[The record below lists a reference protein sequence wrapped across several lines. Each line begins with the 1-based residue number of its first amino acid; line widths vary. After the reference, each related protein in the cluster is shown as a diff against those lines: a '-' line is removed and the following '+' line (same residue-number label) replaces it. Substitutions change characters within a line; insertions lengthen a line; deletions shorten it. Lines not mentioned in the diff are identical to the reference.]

1 MEVRPKKALGQHF
14 LKDTRTAQ
22 RIVNSLSVVHN
33 SALIENQG
41 NGQRVPVVEVGPGT
55 GVLTTYLWD
64 HPGIDYYAVEL
75 DRESVAFLQQQYPG
89 LGKRLIQGDFLQLP
103 PEVFPDNFLLIGNF
117 PYNISSQIFFRVLE
131 FRDRIPEVVGMVQK
145 EVAER
150 FCASPGSRTYG
161 ILSVLL
167 HAWYHTEYLFTVPPG
182 AFVPPPKVQSGVI
195 RLIRNNRTVLD
206 CPEDLF
212 LKVVKTTFNQRRKT
226 IRNSLKPI
234 LGNRKITESS
244 LPDLRPE
251 QLDVSD
257 FVQLTK
263 DVAAILNAGS

>member
-1 MEVRPKKALGQHF
+1 
-14 LKDTRTAQ
+14 
-22 RIVNSLSVVHN
+22 
-33 SALIENQG
+33 
-41 NGQRVPVVEVGPGT
+41 
-55 GVLTTYLWD
+55 
-64 HPGIDYYAVEL
+64 
-75 DRESVAFLQQQYPG
+75 
-89 LGKRLIQGDFLQLP
+89 
-103 PEVFPDNFLLIGNF
+103 
-117 PYNISSQIFFRVLE
+117 
-131 FRDRIPEVVGMVQK
+131 MVQK

-263 DVAAILNAGS
+263 EVASILNAGS

>member
-14 LKDTRTAQ
+14 LRDQGAAQ
-22 RIVNSLSVVHN
+22 KIVNSLSV
-33 SALIENQG
+33 IQD
-41 NGQRVPVVEVGPGT
+41 GQKVPVVEVGPGT
-55 GVLTTYLWD
+55 GVLTAYLWD
-64 HPGIDYYAVEL
+64 NPGIDYYAVEL
-75 DRESVAFLQQQYPG
+75 DRESVAFLQQKYPG
-89 LGKRLIQGDFLQLP
+89 LGKKLIQGDFLQLP
-103 PEVFPDNFLLIGNF
+103 ADVFPDEFSLIGNF

-195 RLIRNNRTVLD
+195 RLTRNNRTILD
-206 CPEDLF
+206 CPEDMF

-226 IRNSLKPI
+226 IRNSLRPI
-234 LGNRKITESS
+234 LGNRKITESV

-257 FVQLTK
+257 FIQLTK
-263 DVAAILNAGS
+263 EVLAVLNADS

>member
-14 LKDTRTAQ
+14 LRDTGTAQ
-22 RIVNSLSVVHN
+22 RIVNSLSVVYN
-33 SALIENQG
+33 STLMENPG
-41 NGQRVPVVEVGPGT
+41 DGQRIPVVEVGPGT
-55 GVLTTYLWD
+55 GVLTRYLWD
-64 HPGIDYYAVEL
+64 HPQIDYYAVEL
-75 DRESVAFLQQQYPG
+75 DRESVVFLQQQYPT
-89 LGKRLIQGDFLQLP
+89 LGKRLIQGDFLHLPTELFP
-103 PEVFPDNFLLIGNF
+103 PEFLLIGNF

-131 FRDRIPEVVGMVQK
+131 FKDRIPEVVGMVQK

-150 FCASPGSRTYG
+150 YCASPGSRTYG

-167 HAWYHTEYLFTVPPG
+167 HTWYHTEYLFTVPPG
-182 AFVPPPKVQSGVI
+182 AFIPPPKVQSGVI
-195 RLIRNNRTVLD
+195 RLLRNNRVKLD

-226 IRNSLKPI
+226 IRNSLNPI
-234 LGNRKITESS
+234 LGKRKIADSR

-263 DVAAILNAGS
+263 EVAAILNAG

>member
-14 LKDTRTAQ
+14 LKDQGAAQ
-22 RIVNSLSVVHN
+22 RIVNSLSV
-33 SALIENQG
+33 IQTGEK
-41 NGQRVPVVEVGPGT
+41 VPVVEVGPGT
-55 GVLTTYLWD
+55 GVLTAYLWE
-64 HPGIDYYAVEL
+64 HPRVDYYAVEL
-75 DRESVAFLQQQYPG
+75 DRESVAFLQQQYTG
-89 LGKRLIQGDFLQLP
+89 LGKRLIQGDFLKLP
-103 PEVFPDNFLLIGNF
+103 AEVFPREFLLIGNF

-150 FCASPGSRTYG
+150 YCAPPGSRTYG

-195 RLIRNNRTVLD
+195 RLVRNNRTTLD

-226 IRNSLKPI
+226 IRNSLRPI
-234 LGNRKITESS
+234 LGTRKITGSA

-251 QLDVSD
+251 QLDVDD

-263 DVAAILNAGS
+263 EVLVLLNAD

>member
-14 LKDTRTAQ
+14 LRDQGAAQ
-22 RIVNSLSVVHN
+22 KIVNSLSVIN
-33 SALIENQG
+33 SS
-41 NGQRVPVVEVGPGT
+41 QRVPVVEVGPGT
-55 GVLTTYLWD
+55 GVLTAYLWD
-64 HPGIDYYAVEL
+64 HPSIDYYAVEL
-75 DRESVAFLQQQYPG
+75 DRESVAFLQQKYPG
-89 LGKRLIQGDFLQLP
+89 LGKRLIQGDFLHLP
-103 PEVFPDNFLLIGNF
+103 AEVFPREFLLIGNF

-131 FRDRIPEVVGMVQK
+131 FRDKIPEVVGMVQK

-167 HAWYHTEYLFTVPPG
+167 HAWYHAEYLFTVPPG

-195 RLIRNNRTVLD
+195 RLTRNNRTALD
-206 CPEDLF
+206 CPEDMF

-226 IRNSLKPI
+226 IRNSLRPI
-234 LGNRKITESS
+234 LGNRKITGSD

-263 DVAAILNAGS
+263 EVLAVLNADS

>member
-1 MEVRPKKALGQHF
+1 LGQHF
-14 LKDTRTAQ
+14 LRDQGAAQ
-22 RIVNSLSVVHN
+22 RIVNSLSVIHN
-33 SALIENQG
+33 TALIENMG
-41 NGQRVPVVEVGPGT
+41 ITHKVPVVEVGPGT
-55 GVLTTYLWD
+55 GVLTAYLWA
-64 HPGIDYYAVEL
+64 HPRIDYYAVEL
-75 DRESVAFLQQQYPG
+75 DRESVAFLQQEYSG

-103 PEVFPDNFLLIGNF
+103 AEMFPGEFLLIGNF

-131 FRDRIPEVVGMVQK
+131 LRDRIPEVVGMVQK

-150 FCASPGSRTYG
+150 YCASPGSRTYG

-195 RLIRNNRTVLD
+195 RLTRNNRTTLG
-206 CPEDLF
+206 CPEALF

-234 LGNRKITESS
+234 LGNRKITGSA

-263 DVAAILNAGS
+263 EVAGILNADS